1 MATTQIE
8 ILDENG
14 DEGWGDRNPG
24 FVVRLEWVQFLASMA
39 VTATGLYVTVLGKE
53 LGLSNV
59 EIGIIVTVYAVTLV
73 FSTYLFGMISDAYG
87 IRSFLVGGFLFSAL
101 MLFLHLLVF
110 NYSSFLFIRL
120 MTGVAQGVYPA
131 ALFSLASK
139 ANAKMGRFAAF
150 QALGACLGLVIA
162 GVLTSAL
169 GTKALFAFGGVAIF
183 AAFVLAIRL
192 KDRGRFGGRVS
203 IDPRGTIKENLGVYA
218 SLLIRHS
225 GANLA
230 WTFWP
235 LYLLVLGANYFY
247 VGVVSAINYLAQF
260 LASFYFADKFGDRK
274 EFEIGLMLS
283 GVTLV
288 GLGLVM
294 NFVQAA
300 ILYAVIGGIW
310 GFTYVGGMR
319 TVLNRT
325 DQRGATMATYNSIV
339 NLSTL
344 LGPMMATVLI
354 AFMDYRTTMYV
365 AAALAFLSWIISLKI
380 KH

>member
-1 MATTQIE
+1 MTTTQNE
-8 ILDENG
+8 ILEESG
-14 DEGWGDRNPG
+14 EGRGHREPSLI
-24 FVVRLEWVQFLASMA
+24 VRLEWVQFLASMA
-39 VTATGLYVTVLGKE
+39 VTATGLYVAILGKE

-59 EIGIIVTVYAVTLV
+59 EIGTIVTVYAVTLV

-87 IRSFLVGGFLFSAL
+87 TWAFLVGGFLFSGL

-120 MTGVAQGVYPA
+120 MTGVAQGVFPA

-139 ANAKMGRFAAF
+139 ANAKMGRFSAF
-150 QALGACLGLVIA
+150 QALGACLGLVVA
-162 GVLTSAL
+162 GVLTSVL
-169 GTKALFAFGGVAIF
+169 GTKALFAFGGVAVL
-183 AAFVLAIRL
+183 AAFVLAIPLR
-192 KDRGRFGGRVS
+192 DRGRVGGRVS
-203 IDPRGTIKENLGVYA
+203 IDPRGTIRENLGVYA

-247 VGVVSAINYLAQF
+247 VGVVGAINYLAQF

-274 EFEIGLMLS
+274 EFDIGLILS

-288 GLGLVM
+288 GLGLVA
-294 NFVQAA
+294 NFLQAA
-300 ILYAVIGGIW
+300 ILYAVIGGVW

-325 DQRGATMATYNSIV
+325 NQRGATMAAYNSIV

-344 LGPMMATVLI
+344 LGPIMATVLI

-365 AAALAFLSWIISLKI
+365 AAALAFVSWIISLKI
-380 KH
+380 KN